1 MVFQAQPNRRF
12 VLALTICRS
21 QMYINL
27 LDHAGAVHSS
37 PINMVKQPAV
47 VLQVL
52 MGIVFATA
60 SMIGYD
66 PSIVD
71 VNGAK
76 VTYCKDQKY
85 VIDSILFAHHMIH
98 GRATICWHV
107 HKDNKDYI
115 IKDSWPNIKRTQSK
129 SQFLCKAAENN
140 ITRVPVLVD
149 DEDLKVDGTTDS
161 TDNWHVLSSGG

>member
-1 MVFQAQPNRRF
+1 
-12 VLALTICRS
+12 
-21 QMYINL
+21 MYINL

-37 PINMVKQPAV
+37 PINMVEQPAV
-47 VLQVL
+47 ILRVL

-60 SMIGYD
+60 STIGYD
-66 PSIVD
+66 PSIADVD
-71 VNGAK
+71 GAK
-76 VTYCKDQKY
+76 VAYCKDQKY

-98 GRATICWHV
+98 GRATICWHTC
-107 HKDNKDYI
+107 KDNEDYV

-140 ITRVPVLVD
+140 ITGVPVLVD

-161 TDNWHVLSSGG
+161 TANQCVLSGGG